1 MCARKGEHTGDGLS
15 DSAVPGRC
23 LKPGDSSGTLTGAP
37 IGFPEGSRTQTARC
51 PWFRSTAITGP
62 ERRCSM
68 SGRGSPSENDTR
80 RRDTSGAC
88 PGRRRRRSARRRSR
102 PVPPP
107 PHRGR
112 RRRPGTRA
120 GIGHRDDWRGARGPS
135 GRRSSSQ
142 CSSGC
147 PADRQVAEEL
157 TGLAVGA
164 DEEALGLPPLPPGG
178 FAEAGS
184 IEIVTGLRET
194 GSPRQ
199 IETRPSSRRRSTP
212 ASLVGGAGGAGASR
226 KTPACLK
233 AAALADGDREPPLDP
248 VDTGGECPSLGD
260 KVAPGEL
267 PGVLARASDRSG
279 PARRAR
285 GGDRPLA
292 LSRDCA
298 RCLAESLCSRSVERG
313 PRGERAEMTAHDP

>member
-1 MCARKGEHTGDGLS
+1 VLVG
-15 DSAVPGRC
+15 V
-23 LKPGDSSGTLTGAP
+23 
-37 IGFPEGSRTQTARC
+37 
-51 PWFRSTAITGP
+51 
-62 ERRCSM
+62 
-68 SGRGSPSENDTR
+68 
-80 RRDTSGAC
+80 
-88 PGRRRRRSARRRSR
+88 
-102 PVPPP
+102 
-107 PHRGR
+107 
-112 RRRPGTRA
+112 
-120 GIGHRDDWRGARGPS
+120 
-135 GRRSSSQ
+135 
-142 CSSGC
+142 

-194 GSPRQ
+194 GSSPADRDSPVFEASFDPRQ
-199 IETRPSSRRRSTP
+199 PRPEVLEAP
-212 ASLVGGAGGAGASR
+212 ALLVRLLPG
-226 KTPACLK
+226 LK

-292 LSRDCA
+292 LSAGLRPLLGRELVLSA
-298 RCLAESLCSRSVERG
+298 ALSEVLA
-313 PRGERAEMTAHDP
+313 GERAEMTAHDP